1 MSRLVSGFAY
11 GEASM
16 SFSTGEL
23 IERDEHLHVLKDLLS
38 ASIQGRGQAI
48 VLSGASGSGKTV
60 LLNRLAQ
67 LACEANAEVVSAAA
81 SRTEQSLP
89 LGVIGQLAHGAG
101 LLTENDSAIAGLLEE
116 AMSGRWDSSETE
128 RICEETPARI
138 LHALCMALLRRA
150 ADQPLVV
157 YVDDVHH
164 ADPSSLQCLSY
175 LMRRVHT
182 ARILVVLAAIPQLV
196 PDHPMQ
202 YAELLHSS
210 PSVPLSLRPLTR
222 QGVGQLLARLPQP
235 ADSGLAVQYHAI
247 TGGNP
252 RLATALVGDSLRRID
267 HGADGTRTVVG
278 ETFIEAVRTCLYR
291 SEPPALPVA
300 RALAV
305 AGVPTEPPVLARL
318 LSINEEMVRCALL
331 ALRRVGL
338 LADGTFRD
346 PRIRTA
352 VLAGML
358 PDERMDLHRRMAS
371 ASHAAGEPAIVVA
384 RHLVDAD
391 RVDAAWMAP
400 TLHEAA
406 DQALA
411 DGQIEDAISFL
422 DSACTAG
429 VDERQRAEATSALT
443 RIEWQTN
450 PADAARRLP
459 ELVAAVRAGLLVRRH
474 AVASAAYLLWHG
486 LIDDAVEVITVISA
500 AEQMEPEFAAV
511 LSVPLLLLAYLF
523 PDHLDRVR
531 GPWERFAARGLMPPP
546 CRPLQAAAELTA
558 LSAQSPHGD
567 AVAAAEQ
574 VTHNTRVDH
583 EALGPISIG
592 LLATIFTDRV
602 GAAGTSHY
610 PVLHRAADRRTPTTQ
625 ALVSAILAEG
635 AARRGDMAATEEHAR
650 RGLDLIP
657 AKGWGVAVGALLS
670 NMVLATTNSCDYD
683 AAEEWLSVPVP
694 AAMFD
699 TPFGLKY
706 LHARGTYYLRTNC
719 VRAALIDFQACGRMM
734 VAWELDLPELVPWR
748 TELARAHIA
757 LGRFQHGREL
767 ARDQLSRLPQ
777 HNVRERGS
785 ALWVLAMAS
794 DPAERL
800 TMLQEAVRLLR
811 SSDDERSTAY
821 ATADLGDALQ
831 EAGDNDAARSAW
843 QLARRLARRS
853 GAGPLLDRIRPI
865 IGPDDPEEPAEPD
878 ALGGSRPDLAAAV
891 TLDGLTDAERRVAAL
906 AALGHTNRA
915 IATKLYV
922 TVSTVEQHLTRVYR
936 KLQVSRR
943 TDLPTG
949 LIDDDADV
957 EGSPDGSRVSVA

>member
-1 MSRLVSGFAY
+1 MNQ
-11 GEASM
+11 
-16 SFSTGEL
+16 STGEL
-23 IERDEHLHVLKDLLS
+23 IERDEHLQILQDLLS
-38 ASIQGRGQAI
+38 AALEGRGQAI

-60 LLNRLAQ
+60 LLNRLAH
-67 LACEANAEVVSAAA
+67 LAAEAGAEVVAAVA

-101 LLTENDSAIAGLLEE
+101 LVTGHDSPIAGLLDE
-116 AMSGRWDSSETE
+116 AMSGRWDSSSTE
-128 RICEETPARI
+128 QIHVQPSARI
-138 LHALCMALLRRA
+138 LHSLCMALLRRA

-164 ADPSSLQCLSY
+164 ADPSSLECLSY
-175 LMRRVHT
+175 LMRRVRN
-182 ARILVVLAAIPQLV
+182 ARMLVVLAVIPQLA
-196 PDHPMQ
+196 PAHPMQ

-210 PSVPLSLRPLTR
+210 APVSLSLRPLSR
-222 QGVGQLLARLPQP
+222 QGIGQVLDRLPQP
-235 ADSGLAVQYHAI
+235 ADRGLTAQYHAI

-278 ETFIEAVRTCLYR
+278 ETFLEAVRTCLYR

-305 AGVPTEPPVLARL
+305 AGVPTEPAVLARL

-331 ALRRVGL
+331 TLRRVGL
-338 LADGTFRD
+338 LSDGTFRD

-358 PDERMDLHRRMAS
+358 PDERTDLHRRLAS
-371 ASHAAGEPAIVVA
+371 VSHAAGEPATVVA

-391 RVDAAWMAP
+391 RVDGAWVAP

-411 DGQIEDAISFL
+411 DGRVEDAISFL

-459 ELVAAVRAGLLVRRH
+459 ELVAAVRAGVLVRRH
-474 AVASAAYLLWHG
+474 AVALVAYLLWHAH
-486 LIDDAVEVITVISA
+486 IDDAVEVITLLTA
-500 AEQMEPEFAAV
+500 NDPMEPEFAAS

-531 GPWERFAARGLMPPP
+531 GPWDNLAARGLVPPP

-558 LSAQSPHGD
+558 LAARSPHGD

-574 VTHNTRVDH
+574 VVHNTRVDH
-583 EALGPISIG
+583 EALGPISIA
-592 LLATIFTDRV
+592 LLATIFTDRI
-602 GAAGTSHY
+602 GATGSSHY

-635 AARRGDMAATEEHAR
+635 TLGRGDLAATEEHAR

-670 NMVLATTNSCDYD
+670 NMVLATTISGAYD
-683 AAEEWLSVPVP
+683 AAEEWLSIPVP

-734 VAWELDLPELVPWR
+734 IAWELDLPELVPWR
-748 TELARAHIA
+748 TELARAHLA
-757 LGRFQHGREL
+757 LGRTQQAREL

-777 HNVRERGS
+777 HNDRERGS
-785 ALWVLAMAS
+785 ALWVLALAS

-800 TMLQEAVRLLR
+800 ALLQEAVSLLR
-811 SSDDERSTAY
+811 ASDDELSTAC
-821 ATADLGDALQ
+821 ATADLGDALHR
-831 EAGDNDAARSAW
+831 AGDADAARAAW
-843 QLARRLARRS
+843 QTARRLARRS
-853 GAGPLLDRIRPI
+853 GAEPLLDRLRGVL
-865 IGPDDPEEPAEPD
+865 GPDDPDEPAEPG
-878 ALGGSRPDLAAAV
+878 ALGGSCPHLAAAIAV
-891 TLDGLTDAERRVAAL
+891 DGLTDAERRVAAL
-906 AALGHTNRA
+906 AAVGHTNRA

-949 LIDDDADV
+949 LIDDPAGD
-957 EGSPDGSRVSVA
+957 GTRSPDGSQVSVA